1 VPSPEERIEALAGA
15 IEMLLQKHQRMQ
27 LAAVVLGATDSKS
40 LDHPLR
46 EGDYRHARTM
56 LTAGVFELATT
67 IVNGG
72 NEDGVRS

>member
-1 VPSPEERIEALAGA
+1 MASKEERVETLAGA

-27 LAAVVLGATDSKS
+27 LAAVVLGATDSQS

-56 LTAGVFELATT
+56 LTAAVYQFANT
-67 IVNGG
+67 IVGG
-72 NEDGVRS
+72 NSES